1 MLEHT
6 QHVSALGLLVG
17 LLVSALPA
25 VDLDR
30 LKV

>member
-6 QHVSALGLLVG
+6 QHVNALGPSAV

-25 VDLDR
+25 LDLD
-30 LKV
+30 L